1 MRSVRA
7 YGFAKEAFLGQL
19 GSVVARGIA
28 GLSGRMAAAGG
39 MAAKAAPSIGR
50 AGAAIGAG
58 AVKAEAGFAS
68 VGKSLMG
75 GGNAATRASKTVL
88 TGGAIPGAPKAI
100 QGVGSRI
107 MKRGLIGAG
116 VGAGT
121 SMLGD
126 KLRGEDIN
134 VGKALT
140 HGAVGGAVGAA
151 AGTTVGKR
159 FIRRVLQPHS
169 SPSLSFSQAA
179 NPMNFGKAM
188 GNGMSRPMTAWGNL
202 SPLEKGFTAMSAYDA
217 GKAIVHPDEHTGEH
231 VGGAAGNIGAM
242 MVGSRWKGMRRAWS
256 PKGGGMFGSTV
267 RSMGLLTAGD
277 VAGRAVGRQADKM
290 VHPKGPGEVSNAQ

>member
-19 GSVVARGIA
+19 GSVVAKGIA
-28 GLSGRMAAAGG
+28 GLKSVGSSLGGAGNV
-39 MAAKAAPSIGR
+39 AR
-50 AGAAIGAG
+50 AGNMAG
-58 AVKAEAGFAS
+58 AVG
-68 VGKSLMG
+68 
-75 GGNAATRASKTVL
+75 TRATKTVL
-88 TGGAIPGAPKAI
+88 TGGAIPGAPKEI
-100 QGVGSRI
+100 KGVAYRI
-107 MKRGLIGAG
+107 AKRGLIGAG

-121 SMLGD
+121 SALGD
-126 KLRGEDIN
+126 KLRGEDVN

-140 HGAVGGAVGAA
+140 HGAIGGAIGAA

-159 FIRRVLQPHS
+159 FVRRVLQPHS

-188 GNGMSRPMTAWGNL
+188 SGQKAIAGAARTRPTTAFGAM
-202 SPLEKGFTAMSAYDA
+202 SPLEKGFAAMSAYDA
-217 GKAIVHPDEHTGEH
+217 GKAIVHPDEHSGEH
-231 VGGAAGNIGAM
+231 IGGAVGNVGSM
-242 MVGSRWKGMRRAWS
+242 MIGSRWKGMRRSWS

-277 VAGRAVGRQADKM
+277 VVGRAAGRQADKM
-290 VHPKGPGEVSNAQ
+290 VHPKGPEVPNAE